1 MGPPLRPGSGK
12 DDRQETQDRTK
23 TIRDMGKDRF
33 DFSEIDAA
41 LPAAERMQEKD
52 RLTDAL
58 ENNYKAVGILGD
70 RMEKLESRLS
80 EVLPGLDETISSL
93 RGASKI
99 TIGEEARRTLEQ
111 EGEAVCRK
119 MAESINRESAR
130 LLERLSMRDR
140 VVISATA
147 FWCMIEVIVSLL
159 AAFACICMAN
169 AEFIHS
175 LMLWKVLGYS
185 ASFLVVCIALTVFT
199 YHKLKR

>member
-1 MGPPLRPGSGK
+1 
-12 DDRQETQDRTK
+12 
-23 TIRDMGKDRF
+23 MGKDRF

-41 LPAAERMQEKD
+41 LSAAERMQEKD

-147 FWCMIEVIVSLL
+147 FWCMVEVIVSLL

-175 LMLWKVLGYS
+175 LMLWKVFGYT
-185 ASFLVVCIALTVFT
+185 AGFLVVCIALTIFT
-199 YHKLKR
+199 YHKLKH

>member
-1 MGPPLRPGSGK
+1 MRPGSGK
-12 DDRQETQDRTK
+12 DDQQETQDRTK
-23 TIRDMGKDRF
+23 KIRAMGKDRF

-58 ENNYKAVGILGD
+58 ENSSRAVGILGD
-70 RMEKLESRLS
+70 KVEKLESRLS
-80 EVLPGLDETISSL
+80 EVLPGLDEAVSSL

-119 MAESINRESAR
+119 MAERIDRESAR

-159 AAFACICMAN
+159 AAFICTCMAN
-169 AEFIHS
+169 ARFIHS
-175 LMLWKVLGYS
+175 FMLWKMLGGT
-185 ASFLVVCIALTVFT
+185 AGFLIICIALTVFT
-199 YHKLKR
+199 CHKLKQ

>member
-1 MGPPLRPGSGK
+1 
-12 DDRQETQDRTK
+12 
-23 TIRDMGKDRF
+23 MGKDRF
-33 DFSEIDAA
+33 YFSEIDAA

-70 RMEKLESRLS
+70 KVEKLESRLS
-80 EVLPGLDETISSL
+80 EILPGLDEAVSSL
-93 RGASKI
+93 RGASRI
-99 TIGEEARRTLEQ
+99 TISEESRRVLEQ

-140 VVISATA
+140 IIISSTA

-159 AAFACICMAN
+159 AAFACTCMAN
-169 AEFIHS
+169 AKFIHS
-175 LMLWKVLGYS
+175 LMLWKVLGYT
-185 ASFLVVCIALTVFT
+185 AGFLVVCIVLTVFT

>member
-1 MGPPLRPGSGK
+1 MRPGSGK

-140 VVISATA
+140 MVISATA

-185 ASFLVVCIALTVFT
+185 AGFLVLCIVLTVFT

>member
-1 MGPPLRPGSGK
+1 MRPGSGK

-23 TIRDMGKDRF
+23 TISDMSKDRF
-33 DFSEIDAA
+33 DFSEIDSA

-58 ENNYKAVGILGD
+58 ENHYKAIGILSD
-70 RMEKLESRLS
+70 KVEKLEGRLS
-80 EVLPGLDETISSL
+80 EVLPGLDEAVSSL

-99 TIGEEARRTLEQ
+99 TIGEEALRTLGQ
-111 EGEAVCRK
+111 EGEAVCQK

-140 VVISATA
+140 MVISATA
-147 FWCMIEVIVSLL
+147 FWCMIEVIVSFL
-159 AAFACICMAN
+159 AAFACVFMAN

>member
-41 LPAAERMQEKD
+41 LSAAERMQEKD

-147 FWCMIEVIVSLL
+147 FWCMVEVIVSLL
-159 AAFACICMAN
+159 FAFICTFMAN
-169 AEFIHS
+169 AKFIHS
-175 LMLWKVLGYS
+175 LMLWKILGYS
-185 ASFLVVCIALTVFT
+185 AGLLAVCIALTIFICR
-199 YHKLKR
+199 KLK

>member
-147 FWCMIEVIVSLL
+147 FWCMVEVIVSLL
-159 AAFACICMAN
+159 FAFICTFMAN
-169 AEFIHS
+169 AKFIHS
-175 LMLWKVLGYS
+175 LMLWKILGYS
-185 ASFLVVCIALTVFT
+185 AGLLAVCIALTIFICR
-199 YHKLKR
+199 KLK

>member
-1 MGPPLRPGSGK
+1 
-12 DDRQETQDRTK
+12 
-23 TIRDMGKDRF
+23 MGKDRF

-41 LPAAERMQEKD
+41 LPVAERMQEKD

-58 ENNYKAVGILGD
+58 ENNYKAVGILSD
-70 RMEKLESRLS
+70 KVEKLESRLS
-80 EVLPGLDETISSL
+80 EVLPGLDKAVSSL

-119 MAESINRESAR
+119 VAESINRESAR

-140 VVISATA
+140 MVISTTA
-147 FWCMIEVIVSLL
+147 FWCMIEMIVFLL
-159 AAFACICMAN
+159 AAFICTCMAN
-169 AEFIHS
+169 AWFIHS
-175 LMLWKVLGYS
+175 VMLWKMLGYT
-185 ASFLVVCIALTVFT
+185 AGFLVVCLALTVFT

>member
-1 MGPPLRPGSGK
+1 
-12 DDRQETQDRTK
+12 
-23 TIRDMGKDRF
+23 MGKDRF

-99 TIGEEARRTLEQ
+99 SIGEEARWTLEQ

-130 LLERLSMRDR
+130 LLERLSMRDC

-147 FWCMIEVIVSLL
+147 FWCMVEVIVSLL
-159 AAFACICMAN
+159 FAFICTFMAN
-169 AEFIHS
+169 AKFIHS
-175 LMLWKVLGYS
+175 LMLWKILGYS
-185 ASFLVVCIALTVFT
+185 AGFLVLCVAQTIFIC
-199 YHKLKR
+199 HKLK

>member
-1 MGPPLRPGSGK
+1 MGTPLRPGSGK

-23 TIRDMGKDRF
+23 TISDMSKDRF
-33 DFSEIDAA
+33 DFSEIDSA

-58 ENNYKAVGILGD
+58 ENHYKAIGIFSD
-70 RMEKLESRLS
+70 KVEKLEGRLS
-80 EVLPGLDETISSL
+80 EVLPGLDEAVSSL

-99 TIGEEARRTLEQ
+99 TIGEEALRTLEQ

-140 VVISATA
+140 MVISATA
-147 FWCMIEVIVSLL
+147 FWCMIEVIVSFL
-159 AAFACICMAN
+159 AAFACVFMAN
-169 AEFIHS
+169 AKFIHS
-175 LMLWKVLGYS
+175 LILWKILGYS
-185 ASFLVVCIALTVFT
+185 AGLLAVCIALTIFICR
-199 YHKLKR
+199 KLK

>member
-1 MGPPLRPGSGK
+1 MS
-12 DDRQETQDRTK
+12 
-23 TIRDMGKDRF
+23 KDRF

-52 RLTDAL
+52 RLTDVL
-58 ENNYKAVGILGD
+58 ENNYRAVGILGD
-70 RMEKLESRLS
+70 KVEKLESRLS
-80 EVLPGLDETISSL
+80 EVLPGLDEAVSSL

-99 TIGEEARRTLEQ
+99 TVSAESRRVLEQ

-119 MAESINRESAR
+119 MVERIDKESAR
-130 LLERLSMRDR
+130 LLNRLSMRNR
-140 VVISATA
+140 IIISATA

-175 LMLWKVLGYS
+175 LMLWKVLGCS
-185 ASFLVVCIALTVFT
+185 AGFLVVCVALTVFI

>member
-1 MGPPLRPGSGK
+1 MS
-12 DDRQETQDRTK
+12 
-23 TIRDMGKDRF
+23 KDRF
-33 DFSEIDAA
+33 DFSEINAA

-58 ENNYKAVGILGD
+58 ENNYKAIGILSD
-70 RMEKLESRLS
+70 KVEKLESRLS
-80 EVLPGLDETISSL
+80 EVLPGLDEAVSSL

-99 TIGEEARRTLEQ
+99 TIGEESRRVLEQ

-119 MAESINRESAR
+119 MADRIDKESAR

-140 VVISATA
+140 VVISTTA
-147 FWCMIEVIVSLL
+147 FWCMTEVIVSLL
-159 AAFACICMAN
+159 AAFACVFMAN
-169 AEFIHS
+169 AKFIHS

-185 ASFLVVCIALTVFT
+185 AGFLTVCIALTVFT

>member
-1 MGPPLRPGSGK
+1 
-12 DDRQETQDRTK
+12 
-23 TIRDMGKDRF
+23 MGKDRF

-58 ENNYKAVGILGD
+58 ENNYKAVGILSGKV
-70 RMEKLESRLS
+70 EKLESRLS
-80 EVLPGLDETISSL
+80 EILHGLDETDSSL

-99 TIGEEARRTLEQ
+99 TIGEDARRTLEQ

-140 VVISATA
+140 IVISTTA
-147 FWCMIEVIVSLL
+147 FWCMIEMIIFLL

-169 AEFIHS
+169 AKFIHS
-175 LMLWKVLGYS
+175 LMLWKVLGYT
-185 ASFLVVCIALTVFT
+185 AGFFVVCVALTIFT

>member
-1 MGPPLRPGSGK
+1 MRPGSGK
-12 DDRQETQDRTK
+12 DDWQETQDRTK
-23 TIRDMGKDRF
+23 TISDMSKDRF

-58 ENNYKAVGILGD
+58 ENHYKAIGILSD
-70 RMEKLESRLS
+70 KVEKLEGRLS
-80 EVLPGLDETISSL
+80 EVLPGLDEAVSSL

-99 TIGEEARRTLEQ
+99 TIGEEALRTLEQ
-111 EGEAVCRK
+111 EGEAVCQK

-140 VVISATA
+140 MVISATA
-147 FWCMIEVIVSLL
+147 FWCMIEVIVSFL
-159 AAFACICMAN
+159 AAFACVFMAN

-175 LMLWKVLGYS
+175 LMLWKVLGYT
-185 ASFLVVCIALTVFT
+185 AGFFVVCVALTIFT

>member
-1 MGPPLRPGSGK
+1 MGTPLRPGSGK
-12 DDRQETQDRTK
+12 DDWQETQDRTK
-23 TIRDMGKDRF
+23 TISDMSKDRF

-58 ENNYKAVGILGD
+58 ENHYKAIGILSD
-70 RMEKLESRLS
+70 KVEKLEGRLS
-80 EVLPGLDETISSL
+80 EVLPGLDEAVSSL

-99 TIGEEARRTLEQ
+99 TIGEEALRTLEQ
-111 EGEAVCRK
+111 EGEAVCQK

-140 VVISATA
+140 MVISATA
-147 FWCMIEVIVSLL
+147 FWCMIEVIVSFL
-159 AAFACICMAN
+159 AAFACVFMAN